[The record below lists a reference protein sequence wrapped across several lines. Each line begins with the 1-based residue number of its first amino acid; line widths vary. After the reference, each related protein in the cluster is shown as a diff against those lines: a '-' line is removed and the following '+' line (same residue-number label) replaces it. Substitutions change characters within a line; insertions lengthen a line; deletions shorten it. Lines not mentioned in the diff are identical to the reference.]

1 MDIIITTQNVIND
14 IGSKFLLELQPTDPI
29 PPKGTLVQCLNEAN
43 ARLSAIMGRYAE
55 PSFQDSADDSLAIGD
70 NIVYKLLLS
79 TRKASG
85 KIQPLTDLIHSYLVN
100 SVLTK
105 SYSTMGQADL
115 AAKHEA
121 QTVSDAEVIG
131 QLLHSKLPPV
141 L

>member
-14 IGSKFLLELQPTDPI
+14 IGSRFLMELQPTDPI
-29 PPKGTLVQCLNEAN
+29 PPKGTLIQNLNEAN
-43 ARLSAIMGRYAE
+43 ARLHAIMGRYVE
-55 PSFQDSADDSLAIGD
+55 PSFQESADDSLAIGD

-100 SVLTK
+100 SALAK
-105 SYSTMGQADL
+105 SYSTIGQADL

-131 QLLHSKLPPV
+131 QLLHSKLPPI